1 VVNVPQPQAAY
12 NASKAAVSMLTASL
26 AVEWLPLG
34 IRVNAIAPG
43 YFASDMTK
51 AVAAEQ
57 PDMVAEW
64 MDRTPAGRMGRPE
77 ELGPLVTYLCGE
89 HSEFVVGQTIV
100 IDGGY
105 TIV

>member
-1 VVNVPQPQAAY
+1 
-12 NASKAAVSMLTASL
+12 MLTASL
-26 AVEWLPLG
+26 AIEWLPLG

-51 AVAAEQ
+51 AVSTRE
-57 PDMVAEW
+57 PEMVAEW
-64 MDRTPAGRMGRPE
+64 IHRTPAGRMGRPE

-89 HSEFVVGQTIV
+89 HSDFVVGQTIV

-105 TIV
+105 TLV